1 MLLIVKTNLKS
12 GFVYGC
18 IIFATIIGAGFA
30 SGKEVW
36 YYFAR
41 YGGVSYPM
49 IVVMGLL
56 FFVLCFLCLEFG
68 RRFEISAVKQMNY
81 VVVQKFSF
89 VAELVLCLSNF
100 IILSTMFAGADS
112 LFFESFGGG
121 FYRFG
126 SILTAIVSILIV
138 WLGLKK
144 LIKVNLVIV
153 PGMLIIV
160 VVVLLNCVFG
170 EQKFDVLSSNIEHNI
185 LYAFLNSV
193 SFIVSNLFFGG
204 FMIAKL
210 GNGANKKINLWG
222 SFFGTL
228 FMLICIFCMITIIY
242 FNPSSFAYDMP
253 LVYVANSQNFVLGI
267 FAKIVVWLGIATTA
281 ISLLY
286 QVVNW
291 LESYFGKHK
300 IIGILVS
307 ILAILFSN
315 IGFDA
320 MINYFYPLLGFF
332 GFVFMIFMS
341 KRMASVPKYLTIKK
355 V

>member
-1 MLLIVKTNLKS
+1 
-12 GFVYGC
+12 
-18 IIFATIIGAGFA
+18 
-30 SGKEVW
+30 
-36 YYFAR
+36 
-41 YGGVSYPM
+41 M

-68 RRFEISAVKQMNY
+68 RRFEINAVKQMNLILF
-81 VVVQKFSF
+81 KKLSF
-89 VAELVLCLSNF
+89 LAELILCLSNF

-112 LFFESFGGG
+112 LFFESFGAS

-126 SILTAIVSILIV
+126 GIFTAIVSIIVV
-138 WLGLKK
+138 WLGFKK

-153 PGMLIIV
+153 PGMLIL
-160 VVVLLNCVFG
+160 VLIILTNCIFGDLN
-170 EQKFDVLSSNIEHNI
+170 FDILSTNIEHNI
-185 LYAFLNSV
+185 LYACLNSV

-210 GNGANKKINLWG
+210 GNGASKKVNLWG

-228 FMLICIFCMITIIY
+228 FMLVCIFCMVTILY
-242 FNPSSFAYDMP
+242 YNPSSFAYDMP
-253 LVYVANSQNFVLGI
+253 LVFVANSQNFVLGI
-267 FAKIVVWLGIATTA
+267 FAKLVVWLGIATTA

-286 QVVNW
+286 QIVNW

-341 KRMASVPKYLTIKK
+341 KRMASLPKYITINK